1 MRISEIYKLNRS
13 QPSLDFVDIDVEKDT
28 PLFITPTALKA
39 LPSEWSAECI
49 FLIQDFFSHILKLIR
64 TGKHDEAKK
73 LLSMLQEPNET
84 CLGLSKGK
92 PMGRAIG
99 KILAGK
105 LWESLSESNA
115 VITGLLEDLEETSLF
130 VERISV
136 DIISDITTNIIR
148 EPLIQYTQETC
159 KWYEIP
165 MKECID
171 VGPIWDHS
179 EHKWTRK
186 TMKLPVVKGMEVLLV
201 PKAIVRRCLDYDP
214 GEYYRDYVLTHMRKV
229 EFDAKSD
236 LIQVLKNGNERV
248 TKKSLRK
255 KYGTGKEANVRLTRK
270 YPEILERYK
279 EDKKEESLSILLSH
293 EEISSIE
300 KSRTV
305 NFTSLVESVVN
316 LSPGRDTAGE
326 YERRVEAFLSPLF
339 YPSLT
344 SPNRQMELHEGRKRV
359 DIAYINSANS
369 EFFYWL
375 KGKYAAPNIF
385 VECKNFTGEVGN
397 PELDQLS
404 GRFGPSSGKV
414 GILVCRR
421 FENKEKFFQRCQ
433 DTEKDDRGFIIPLDD
448 EDLKV
453 LVKEREEGKL
463 FKREGLLWERFNRLF
478 L

>member
-49 FLIQDFFSHILKLIR
+49 FLIQHFFSHILKLIR
-64 TGKHDEAKK
+64 DGKHDEAKK

-84 CLGLSKGK
+84 YLGLSKGK
-92 PMGRAIG
+92 PMGRAVG
-99 KILAGK
+99 NLLASK
-105 LWESLSESNA
+105 LWESLSESRA
-115 VITGLLEDLEETSLF
+115 VTTGLLEDLEETSLF
-130 VERISV
+130 VERIGV

-148 EPLIQYTQETC
+148 ELLIQYTQETC
-159 KWYEIP
+159 EWYEIP
-165 MKECID
+165 MQKGVD
-171 VGPIWDHS
+171 SGPIWDCSKYEWTS
-179 EHKWTRK
+179 ET
-186 TMKLPVVKGMEVLLV
+186 TELPVVKGMKVLLV
-201 PKAIVRRCLDYDP
+201 PKDIVRRCLDYDP
-214 GEYYRDYVLTHMRKV
+214 GEYYRDYVLTHMQKV
-229 EFDAKSD
+229 ELDARSD
-236 LIQVLKNGNERV
+236 LVQVLKNGNERV
-248 TKKSLRK
+248 TKKSLEK
-255 KYGTGKEANVRLTRK
+255 KYSIGKKVNVRLTK
-270 YPEILERYK
+270 EHPEILERYRK
-279 EDKKEESLSILLSH
+279 DKEENPSSMLSH
-293 EEISSIE
+293 EEISSVE

-344 SPNRQMELHEGRKRV
+344 SPNRQMKLHKGRKRV

-375 KGKYAAPNIF
+375 KENYAAPRIF
-385 VECKNFTGEVGN
+385 VECKNFTREVGN

-404 GRFGPSSGKV
+404 GRFGPSYGKV

-421 FENKEKFFQRCQ
+421 FEDKEKFFQRCQ
-433 DTEKDDRGFIIPLDD
+433 DTEKDDRGYIIPLDD